1 MDPKRVTAVV
11 DRALMTYTAM
21 GLRGDQEHRQTLR
34 DTVIEHISAR
44 IERGEH
50 DAERLI
56 VSALKHLVALENRD
70 PVCEWPRVSWATRP
84 NIQPKPR

>member
-1 MDPKRVTAVV
+1 MDPKCVTAVV

-21 GLRGDQEHRQTLR
+21 GLRGDQEQRQALR
-34 DTVIEHISAR
+34 DTVIEYISAR

-50 DAERLI
+50 DAERLV

-70 PVCEWPRVSWATRP
+70 PEREWPRVSWAAKP
-84 NIQPKPR
+84 NTQPKPC